1 MQPVCSS
8 RVSFLSFLVLA
19 LVLILILDDEWGPGL
34 AQILAVV
41 VVVVVVIHRVK
52 KQLGWQV

>member
-1 MQPVCSS
+1 MQPVCS
-8 RVSFLSFLVLA
+8 RVSFLSFLVLV